1 MIVFFFMNQLRG
13 IINKKNIPGFLLTG
27 LIGFVVYFIDNI
39 TNSNF
44 FDGLI
49 ISLLIG
55 IVIKNLKPDLSIFDP
70 GAKWVGKGLLEFAV
84 MLMGATI
91 FLSEV
96 LEAGATIFLVII
108 FAVFGGMII
117 SYLVGHKLLGLDKKL
132 SILVGTG
139 NSICGNSAI
148 AVVAPVI
155 GASANHVSAAIGISA
170 IIGALEILLLPLLV
184 PALNIGDY
192 HYGIIAGLSVYAVS
206 QVVAASAVVSQLSAS
221 TATFVKLTRVIL
233 LGPLV
238 IIMSLFFRNEKLG
251 NNQDSGSNFFQSLL
265 QYIPWFVIGF
275 ILLLIFR
282 NFEIINNSQADL
294 IRDISKFLFLISMV
308 GIGLSVDVRK
318 VVEVGPKVAVTTL
331 SIILFLVITGISSNL
346 IIN

>member
-1 MIVFFFMNQLRG
+1 MITSLFMNP
-13 IINKKNIPGFLLTG
+13 INHIYNSKKIPGIALTAFIG
-27 LIGFVVYFIDNI
+27 LVVYFIDGVV
-39 TNSNF
+39 NSNF

-55 IVIKNLKPDLSIFDP
+55 IFIKNIRPNLVIFDP
-70 GAKWVGKGLLEFAV
+70 GAKWVGKALLEFAV

-91 FLSEV
+91 FLSDV
-96 LEAGATIFLVII
+96 LEAGASILLII
-108 FAVFGGMII
+108 LFAVFGGMVI
-117 SYLVGHKLLGLDKKL
+117 SYIVGHKLLGLDKKL
-132 SILVGTG
+132 AVLVGTG

-155 GASANHVSAAIGISA
+155 GASANHVSSAIGISA

-184 PALNIGDY
+184 PALNIDDY

-238 IIMSLFFRNEKLG
+238 VIMSLFFRNENLG
-251 NNQDSGSNFFQSLL
+251 KDGKPSKKFTESLFL
-265 QYIPWFVIGF
+265 YIPWFVIGF
-275 ILLLIFR
+275 IILLGIR
-282 NFEIINNSQADL
+282 NFEIISESQSDY
-294 IRDISKFLFLISMV
+294 IRSISKFLFLISMV
-308 GIGLSVDVRK
+308 GIGLSVDIRK
-318 VVEVGPKVAVTTL
+318 VLEVGPRVAITTL
-331 SIILFLVITGISSNL
+331 SIIFFLIITGIFSKI

>member
-1 MIVFFFMNQLRG
+1 MSQLRN
-13 IINKKNIPGFLLTG
+13 IINKKNTPGFLLTG
-27 LIGFVVYFIDNI
+27 LIGLLVYFIDNI
-39 TNSNF
+39 ISSNF

-49 ISLLIG
+49 ISLIIG
-55 IVIKNLKPDLSIFDP
+55 IIIKNIRPDLAIFDS

-96 LEAGATIFLVII
+96 LEAGATIFIVIL
-108 FAVFGGMII
+108 FAVSGGMII
-117 SYLVGHKLLGLDKKL
+117 SYVVGHKLLGLDKKL

-148 AVVAPVI
+148 AAVAPVI
-155 GASANHVSAAIGISA
+155 GANANQVSSAIGISA

-184 PALNIGDY
+184 PSLNIGDY

-206 QVVAASAVVSQLSAS
+206 QVVAASSVVSQISAS

-238 IIMSLFFRNEKLG
+238 IIMTVFFRNETIG
-251 NNQDSGSNFFQSLL
+251 NNQNSGSNFFQSLFL
-265 QYIPWFVIGF
+265 YVPWFVIGF
-275 ILLLIFR
+275 ILLLVFR
-282 NFEIINNSQADL
+282 NFEIINNSQADF
-294 IRDISKFLFLISMV
+294 IRSSSKFLFLISMV

-318 VVEVGPKVAVTTL
+318 VLEVGPKVAITTL
-331 SIILFLVITGISSNL
+331 SIILFLIITGITSN
-346 IIN
+346 IILN